1 MARRRFDPVS
11 FVLGCVTVAAGVV
24 VLTGGELIEEAR
36 WLAPATLIGVGVAVL
51 VRLGRRHA
59 AQTLS
64 SLERESQDPR
74 SPKVCLR
81 YFRSG
86 C

>member
-59 AQTLS
+59 GSAGAADGAGTAG
-64 SLERESQDPR
+64 D
-74 SPKVCLR
+74 
-81 YFRSG
+81 G
-86 C
+86 